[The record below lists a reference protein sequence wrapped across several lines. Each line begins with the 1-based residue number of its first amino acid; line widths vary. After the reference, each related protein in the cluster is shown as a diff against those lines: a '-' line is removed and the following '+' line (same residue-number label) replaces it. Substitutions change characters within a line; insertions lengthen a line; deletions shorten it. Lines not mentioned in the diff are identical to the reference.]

1 MEVIMCMSRVSRIS
15 QLLMPYLLHDQKDK
29 LNIKVQALWDFDG
42 SGGSGLSF
50 KAGDILT
57 ITSKDMGDWWDA
69 ELDGQTGIIP
79 STFVEEI

>member
-1 MEVIMCMSRVSRIS
+1 M
-15 QLLMPYLLHDQKDK
+15 
-29 LNIKVQALWDFDG
+29 QALWDFDG
-42 SGGSGLSF
+42 SGSSGLSF

-57 ITSKDMGDWWDA
+57 VTSKDMGDWWDA